1 MFSGKTNN
9 EMLKLMMDYKGK
21 MPNKM
26 IRKGAL
32 RESHFDENC
41 NFLYHEVDKITQRV
55 RLVAFPD
62 SSIISIEWPLTCS
75 TSLIIKSTPP
85 QSKTVILYL
94 RPFPFFPWRK
104 NKLGF
109 LQSISSLRT
118 NKVTQSADTWYLCYS
133 FLKKKKNWNFS
144 LSFDEELSN
153 YLFGCSCLLVLFCII
168 MLSWLALACPLSE
181 YEKGKSTFPRWPDRT
196 FPKACI
202 REL

>member
-9 EMLKLMMDYKGK
+9 EMLKLMLDYKGK

-55 RLVAFPD
+55 RLIAFPD
-62 SSIISIEWPLTCS
+62 SNLISIEWTLS
-75 TSLIIKSTPP
+75 FFSLPYNRIYPSPVKDWNIISQTF
-85 QSKTVILYL
+85 SL
-94 RPFPFFPWRK
+94 FPWRM

-109 LQSISSLRT
+109 LQSVSSLRT

-133 FLKKKKNWNFS
+133 FLKKKTWNFS

-153 YLFGCSCLLVLFCII
+153 YLFVCSCLLVLFCII
-168 MLSWLALACPLSE
+168 MLRWLALACPLSE